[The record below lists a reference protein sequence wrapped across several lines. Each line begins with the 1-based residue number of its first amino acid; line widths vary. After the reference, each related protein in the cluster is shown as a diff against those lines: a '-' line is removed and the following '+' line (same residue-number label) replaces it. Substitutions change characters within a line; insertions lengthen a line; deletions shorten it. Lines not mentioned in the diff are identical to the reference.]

1 MTRVAAAV
9 VVLLSLCR
17 VAAAADERAAEAL
30 VTRGLELRREGKPGE
45 ALEMFQRAHALSP
58 SPRTLGQMG
67 LVEASLGHW
76 IDAEDHL
83 TASLATPQDPWVKKQ
98 RTLLDQGLALART
111 HIGQILFTGPPGT
124 TITVSGK
131 TVGTLPHPSPVRLS
145 EGNVLVSATAP
156 GFKQFV
162 LTVPVQANMQT
173 PLNIDMAPVEVHPAP
188 PPPTAIAPLAAGPA
202 PDAQA
207 HSWRTWAGGALV
219 AGGAGALAWGIA
231 WVALQDHPSGGS
243 CAPTAPQPCRPEYN
257 TGTAGWV
264 LTGAGA
270 AAAVAGGIL
279 IYTGRRHH
287 DDDVPIMSLGPGSL
301 SLRGRF

>member
-1 MTRVAAAV
+1 MTRVVAAV
-9 VVLLSLCR
+9 VILLCLCR

-83 TASLATPQDPWVKKQ
+83 TASLATLQDPWVKKQ
-98 RTLLDQGLALART
+98 RTLLDQGLALARS

-131 TVGTLPHPSPVRLS
+131 TVGTLPHLSPVRLG
-145 EGNVLVSATAP
+145 EGNVLVTATAP

-173 PLNIDMAPVEVHPAP
+173 PLNIDMAPVEVRPAP
-188 PPPTAIAPLAAGPA
+188 PPLAAIGPLAAAPA
-202 PDAQA
+202 LERS
-207 HSWRTWAGGALV
+207 HSTWRTWAGGALI
-219 AGGAGALAWGIA
+219 AGGAGALAWGIT
-231 WVALQDHPSGGS
+231 WVALQNHPSGGS

-257 TGTAGWV
+257 TGTAGWI

-270 AAAVAGGIL
+270 VAAAGGGIL
-279 IYTGRRHH
+279 IYTGRRH
-287 DDDVPIMSLGPGSL
+287 DDNVPIMSLGLGSL
-301 SLRGRF
+301 FVSGRF